1 MATQAGTQAYAERR
15 SGWLTFAAIMM
26 FAVGFARIV
35 TAFTY
40 FDDSSKV
47 NNLAGTIFSDN
58 LWAAGIWDLVIAAV
72 ALFAGYSL
80 LGGGGFGRFVAYLW
94 GVLVIFQSFLT
105 IGVAPWWSFAMIAIA
120 SAVIWALATSG
131 GEGDEI

>member
-1 MATQAGTQAYAERR
+1 MATQAYQRR

-40 FDDSSKV
+40 FDDSTKV
-47 NNLAGTIFSDN
+47 NDLASSIFSDN
-58 LWAAGIWDLVIAAV
+58 LWAAGIWDLVIAAL

-80 LGGGGFGRFVAYLW
+80 LGGGGFGRFVAYVW
-94 GVLVIFQSFLT
+94 GVLVIFQGFLT
-105 IGVAPWWSFAMIAIA
+105 IGVAPWYSIAMIGLGV
-120 SAVIWALATSG
+120 AVVSALASSG
-131 GEGDEI
+131 GGDEI